1 MRRTSGEVVLPFR
14 LVNGLTPMATSVR
27 TTLLTTSLQG
37 LRTRGFEPAYFEA
50 LPTAHHEA
58 IRTLVPGMWVPIAV
72 GEAHYASIER
82 LLLPM
87 TVAADIGNEVTTR
100 IQRSSLSHLVRMAQ
114 ATGVTPW
121 TGLLH
126 LPTLLG
132 RIFIG
137 GAVEVEKL
145 GPKEARIEIRGVSL
159 VRYAYFRNAWRGMFH
174 SAAKLFCNVAY
185 FRHLPNEG
193 GHPTSFVLRMSW
205 A

>member
-1 MRRTSGEVVLPFR
+1 MSRLTEEVVLPFR

-27 TTLLTTSLQG
+27 TTLLTTSFQALKS
-37 LRTRGFEPAYFEA
+37 RGFEAAYFDA
-50 LPTAHHEA
+50 LPPEDHQS
-58 IRTLVPGMWVPIAV
+58 IRALVPAMWVPIAI
-72 GEAHYASIER
+72 GEAHYASIDR
-82 LLLPM
+82 LLLPT
-87 TVAADIGNEVTTR
+87 TVAADIGDEVTTR
-100 IQRSSLSHLVRMAQ
+100 MQRSSLSHMIRMAQ

-126 LPTLLG
+126 LQTIMA

-137 GAVEVEKL
+137 GTVEVKKL
-145 GPKEARIEIRGVSL
+145 GPKEARIEIRGVPL

-174 SAAKLFCNVAY
+174 TSAKLFCTVAY